1 MRTRKA
7 RQLLR
12 RGLRVSKIRG
22 HRPALIS
29 HMGAIKLYGCR
40 TLGCDAILECWDNPD
55 NVSGSMVH
63 TNCNHLELG
72 WLRRQLLKLTAI

>member
-12 RGLRVSKIRG
+12 RGLCASKIRG
-22 HRPALIS
+22 HQPALVS

-40 TLGCDAILECWDNPD
+40 AKGCNAILECWDNPD
-55 NVSGSMVH
+55 NVCGSMIH
-63 TNCNHLELG
+63 TNCNSRELG
-72 WLRRQLLKLTAI
+72 WLRKQLLKLTSL

>member
-22 HRPALIS
+22 HQPVIVS
-29 HMGAIKLYGCR
+29 HTGAIKLYGCKR
-40 TLGCDAILECWDNPD
+40 GKCFAILECWDNPD
-55 NVSGSMVH
+55 VVSGTMVH
-63 TNCNHLELG
+63 TNCSHRELG
-72 WLRRQLLKLTAI
+72 WIRRQLLKLVAL